1 MSLTLSC
8 LWERARAGR
17 DRWNNRTASGIG
29 NKWWREKMFK
39 QIDYTMV
46 VVSDM
51 DRAVEFYRDRLGIP
65 LKFQSPDWTEFQ
77 TGATTLAL
85 HGGGVTPTGPPAGD
99 PTKQAGS
106 CSIGFNVEDVD
117 KTYEELKAKGIRFVM
132 PPTQR
137 EGEGIKLA
145 VCIDPDGLPIA
156 FAQTIAQTAAS

>member
-1 MSLTLSC
+1 V
-8 LWERARAGR
+8 
-17 DRWNNRTASGIG
+17 
-29 NKWWREKMFK
+29 FK
-39 QIDYTMV
+39 QIDYTMI

-51 DRAVEFYRDRLGIP
+51 DRSVEFYRDRLGIP

-77 TGATTLAL
+77 TGTTTLAL
-85 HGGGVTPTGPPAGD
+85 HGGGVVPTAPPAGD

-106 CSIGFNVEDVD
+106 CSIGFNVENVD
-117 KTYEELKAKGIRFVM
+117 STYEELKAKGIQFVM

-156 FAQTIAQTAAS
+156 FAQAIAHSAAT

>member
-1 MSLTLSC
+1 
-8 LWERARAGR
+8 
-17 DRWNNRTASGIG
+17 
-29 NKWWREKMFK
+29 MFK

-51 DRAVEFYRDRLGIP
+51 QRSVEFYRDKLGIP

-85 HGGGVTPTGPPAGD
+85 HGGGVAPTSPPAGD
-99 PTKQAGS
+99 PNKQAGS

-117 KTYEELKAKGIRFVM
+117 KTFDELKAKGIRFVM

-145 VCIDPDGLPIA
+145 VGIDPDGLPIA
-156 FAQTIAQTAAS
+156 FAQVIAQTAAS